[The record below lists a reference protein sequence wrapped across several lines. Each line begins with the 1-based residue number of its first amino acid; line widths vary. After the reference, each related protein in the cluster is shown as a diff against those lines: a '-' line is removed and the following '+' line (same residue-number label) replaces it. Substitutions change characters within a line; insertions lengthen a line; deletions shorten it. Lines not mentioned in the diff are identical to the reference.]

1 MAGTAVV
8 LDVSDFAADNAF
20 FAERRALHIL
30 VNNAGT
36 IRAKSMID
44 VSEDDCDALYD
55 LNVKSAFFVTQ
66 ACMQKWTAD

>member
-8 LDVSDFAADNAF
+8 LDVSDFAAVNAF
-20 FAERRALHIL
+20 FAERRAFHIL
-30 VNNAGT
+30 VNNADT

-44 VSEDDCDALYD
+44 VSEDDYDAVYD

-66 ACMQKWTAD
+66 ACVQKWTAD